1 MIKKLSAAT
10 LGALKGKRF
19 RIGREAN
26 GILWVCDRKV
36 VPSLLHTSNLLM
48 DPNTEYERFTQEVY
62 RQLSQATKV
71 NAADVQHNVKLE
83 GQSGQK
89 HQIDVYWEYEK
100 DGKTHRI
107 AIECK
112 NYSRRISLEKV
123 CAFKGVLDDLDGVSG
138 ILVSKVGFQKGAK
151 KYAQQYGISLKELR
165 TPKHGE
171 TIIGKIENH
180 SQIERLYTLF
190 FIDENWAAKINL
202 NLQRYREFY
211 ANFDFTKADLWRTA
225 THLPLETNDNI
236 IRDAQGNKISSLDE
250 LEKQIPDHPTDD
262 FPYFFKFDDAYLDSR
277 HFGPIKIREVKYTYE
292 IKDETKT
299 IALDAG
305 DLVKAILK
313 DAQSNETDFVSLE

>member
-1 MIKKLSAAT
+1 M
-10 LGALKGKRF
+10 
-19 RIGREAN
+19 N
-26 GILWVCDRKV
+26 
-36 VPSLLHTSNLLM
+36 
-48 DPNTEYERFTQEVY
+48 PNTEYERFTQEIY
-62 RQLSQATKV
+62 RQLGQATKV

-83 GQSGQK
+83 GRSGQK

-100 DGKTHRI
+100 DGKTHRV

-138 ILVSKVGFQKGAK
+138 IMVSKVGFQKGAK

-165 TPKHGE
+165 SPQYGE
-171 TIIGKIENH
+171 TIIGEVKNHFHIEMRH
-180 SQIERLYTLF
+180 TLF
-190 FIDENWAAKINL
+190 LIDEDWAAKINL

-211 ANFDFTKADLWRTA
+211 ASFDFTKADYWRTA
-225 THLPLETNDNI
+225 DYLPLETKDRI
-236 IRDAQGNKISSLDE
+236 IRDAQGNRISSLDE

-262 FPYFFKFDDAYLDSR
+262 FPFVFKFDDAYLESR
-277 HFGPIKIREVKYTYE
+277 HFGPVKIREVKYTYE

-305 DLVKAILK
+305 DLVRAILK
-313 DAQSNETDFVSLE
+313 DAQSNETDFVALH